1 MNKILDVM
9 EDIKQNITDN
19 QYKIIMDSL
28 MEIKNGNEK
37 EERVTRLYYSQQ
49 EFDKMTK
56 VMIKLSIE
64 IYFEYTDDEKDV
76 VWSDSIKTLIG
87 SYLEKHKIGLDS
99 YRLEDYILE
108 ILKNNNSIIKSINPK
123 NLNHVYCELCL
134 RKPKIKDYNNL
145 IDSIIQISPPYRDA
159 NYCHS

>member
-1 MNKILDVM
+1 MNKILNVV

-28 MEIKNGNEK
+28 MEIKNGKEK

-64 IYFEYTDDEKDV
+64 IYFEYTDDENDV

-108 ILKNNNSIIKSINPK
+108 ILKNNNTIIIGDFFK
-123 NLNHVYCELCL
+123 
-134 RKPKIKDYNNL
+134 KIKH
-145 IDSIIQISPPYRDA
+145 RK
-159 NYCHS
+159 